1 MSAPGAPGDLDLR
14 PDGPGTRLRLR
25 VSAGASRSRVGGV
38 YGGALKLS
46 VSAPPERGKANRE
59 VLRLVAQAFGVA
71 PKSVEIV
78 AGETS
83 PDKSILLPLDVAAAA
98 ERWAAFRDGAARPR
112 KP

>member
-1 MSAPGAPGDLDLR
+1 V
-14 PDGPGTRLRLR
+14 T
-25 VSAGASRSRVGGV
+25 AGASRSRVAGV
-38 YGGALKLS
+38 HGGALKLS

-83 PDKSILLPLDVAAAA
+83 PDKLVRLPLAAGEAAA
-98 ERWAAFRDGAARPR
+98 RWAARAAAPDSIAPKAAGGRR